1 MNIKFKLSTKQREE
15 LKLIHNK
22 LEILSSMKNGK
33 LKNDNKID
41 EMIDKVISDIW
52 NKLGISDDYSK
63 NTYITYDPIKIKIS
77 FRNN

>member
-1 MNIKFKLSTKQREE
+1 MNIKFKLSTKQRKE

>member
-1 MNIKFKLSTKQREE
+1 MNIKFKLSKKQREE

-41 EMIDKVISDIW
+41 EMIDKAISDIW